1 MMMAPNFGPPGAMG
15 GGMGMGGAPGGA
27 AGGMGSLP
35 PYLLAML
42 MGHGAPGAAGV
53 SAPPP
58 GMPAPPPPSSSAPQP
73 GMIPPVNVPQ
83 PPQVAPPAATA
94 AATAA
99 GTAPGA
105 AGPQGLLRLLGGSPA
120 NIGAILNNP
129 SLQGLL
135 PQLMQTLGMGGIGPG
150 HIPF

>member
-1 MMMAPNFGPPGAMG
+1 MMMAPSFGAPGAMG
-15 GGMGMGGAPGGA
+15 GGMGGA
-27 AGGMGSLP
+27 AGGMQLP

-42 MGHGAPGAAGV
+42 MGHGQPGAAGV

-73 GMIPPVNVPQ
+73 AAIPPVNVPQ

-99 GTAPGA
+99 GAAPGA
-105 AGPQGLLRLLGGSPA
+105 AGPQGLLRLLGGDAS

-135 PQLMQTLGMGGIGPG
+135 PQLMQTLGVGGIGPG
-150 HIPF
+150 HFAF